1 MPTLLSWTSVG
12 IGDLE
17 VFIPSPPCLV
27 VYTSYADDEPESTVT
42 FIWQDETTGIV
53 HHQLLFMEPVPFE
66 TALKWAEEHASTRNI
81 ERIHVKH
88 ARTKEPPKP
97 TARVKHAVKKSA
109 AKKSA
114 VKKKAPVAK
123 QTAAKRPKRPAKK
136 AS

>member
-12 IGDLE
+12 IGDLD

-66 TALKWAEEHASTRNI
+66 TALKWAEEHAPTRNI

-97 TARVKHAVKKSA
+97 TAQSQTCGEKERREKECREKESTRCETNRGQ
-109 AKKSA
+109 
-114 VKKKAPVAK
+114 KA
-123 QTAAKRPKRPAKK
+123 
-136 AS
+136 

>member
-12 IGDLE
+12 IGDLD

-42 FIWQDETTGIV
+42 FIWQEETTGIV

-66 TALKWAEEHASTRNI
+66 TALKWAEEHAPTRNI

-97 TARVKHAVKKSA
+97 TARSQTCGEKERREKECREKESTRCETNRGQ
-109 AKKSA
+109 
-114 VKKKAPVAK
+114 KA
-123 QTAAKRPKRPAKK
+123 
-136 AS
+136 

>member
-1 MPTLLSWTSVG
+1 
-12 IGDLE
+12 
-17 VFIPSPPCLV
+17 
-27 VYTSYADDEPESTVT
+27 
-42 FIWQDETTGIV
+42 
-53 HHQLLFMEPVPFE
+53 MEPVPFE
-66 TALKWAEEHASTRNI
+66 TALKWAEEHAPTRNI

-97 TARVKHAVKKSA
+97 PSRVKHAVKKSA

>member
-12 IGDLE
+12 IGDLD

-42 FIWQDETTGIV
+42 FFWQEENTGIV

-66 TALKWAEEHASTRNI
+66 TALKWAQEHAPTRNI

-88 ARTKEPPKP
+88 ARTKEPAKL
-97 TARVKHAVKKSA
+97 TAQVKHAVNKSA

-114 VKKKAPVAK
+114 VKKKVPVPK
-123 QTAAKRPKRPAKK
+123 QTVAKRPKRPAKK

>member
-42 FIWQDETTGIV
+42 FFWQEENTGIV

-66 TALKWAEEHASTRNI
+66 MALKWAQEHAPTRNI

-88 ARTKEPPKP
+88 ARTKEPSKL

-114 VKKKAPVAK
+114 VKKKAPVSK
-123 QTAAKRPKRPAKK
+123 RTVAKRPKRPAKK

>member
-12 IGDLE
+12 IGDLD

-42 FIWQDETTGIV
+42 FIWQEETTGIV

-66 TALKWAEEHASTRNI
+66 TALKWAEEHAPTRNI

-97 TARVKHAVKKSA
+97 TARSQTCGEKERRKKECREKESTRCETNRGQ
-109 AKKSA
+109 
-114 VKKKAPVAK
+114 KA
-123 QTAAKRPKRPAKK
+123 
-136 AS
+136 

>member
-12 IGDLE
+12 IGDLD

-42 FIWQDETTGIV
+42 FFWQEENTGMV

-66 TALKWAEEHASTRNI
+66 TALEWAQEHAPTRSI

-88 ARTKEPPKP
+88 ARMREAPKS
-97 TARVKHAVKKSA
+97 TAQVRHGVKKSPV
-109 AKKSA
+109 KKSA
-114 VKKKAPVAK
+114 VKKKAHVPK
-123 QTAAKRPKRPAKK
+123 QAAAKRPKRPARK